1 MAGDLNGAL
10 GGRIRACAINDR
22 QSDSA
27 CNNLKLRIRA
37 FYISPKIKSKVIRPY
52 NRF

>member
-1 MAGDLNGAL
+1 MVGDLNGAL
-10 GGRIRACAINDR
+10 GGRIRACAINDK

-27 CNNLKLRIRA
+27 CNNLK
-37 FYISPKIKSKVIRPY
+37 VQIRPY